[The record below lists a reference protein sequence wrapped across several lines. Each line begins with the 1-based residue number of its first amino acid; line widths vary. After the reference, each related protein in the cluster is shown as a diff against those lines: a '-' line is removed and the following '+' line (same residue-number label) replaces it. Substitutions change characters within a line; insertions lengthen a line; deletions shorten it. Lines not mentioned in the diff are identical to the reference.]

1 MDAGDSELS
10 INPYD
15 MVCDYTCFSP
25 SCSEWNHI
33 DFVDINSKKTSYAN
47 LKTYLESIND
57 IHEYE
62 SEIGVKRNA
71 NVPLKV
77 KCGRC
82 NVPNEIIVSVK
93 FRLERLFKRRSNTA
107 KRARTVVPVT
117 IEAVHGITEE
127 DKDVSLRS
135 CFLPLTEPHRN
146 RKGSALVI
154 VGEAK
159 L

>member
-25 SCSEWNHI
+25 TCSEGNHI
-33 DFVDINSKKTSYAN
+33 DFVDINSKRTSYAN
-47 LKTYLESIND
+47 LKIYLESIND

-62 SEIGVKRNA
+62 SESGIKRNA

-93 FRLERLFKRRSNTA
+93 FRLERHLRRSNTA

-135 CFLPLTEPHRN
+135 CFLPLANHR
-146 RKGSALVI
+146 KAS
-154 VGEAK
+154 
-159 L
+159 